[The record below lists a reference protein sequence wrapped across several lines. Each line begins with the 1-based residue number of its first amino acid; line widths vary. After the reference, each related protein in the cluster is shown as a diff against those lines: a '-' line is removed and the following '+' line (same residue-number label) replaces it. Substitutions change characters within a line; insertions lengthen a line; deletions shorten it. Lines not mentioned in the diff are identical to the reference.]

1 MTKEV
6 KQVEELLFESWNGD
20 LDSKQKIAP
29 EVMDIVSNHFPAGEL
44 ILSAEN
50 TRTQVILCA
59 ADIQFYVESQVE
71 EVDPESLNELVM
83 KVLTTILGIN
93 RVWKFLDRYYE
104 DNDIMADFV

>member
-1 MTKEV
+1 MNKEV
-6 KQVEELLFESWNGD
+6 KQVENILFDAWDGD
-20 LDSKQKIAP
+20 INSKQKVAP
-29 EVMDIVSNHFPAGEL
+29 EIMEIVRTHFPAGEL

-71 EVDPESLNELVM
+71 EVEPEELNELVM

-93 RVWKFLDRYYE
+93 RVWKFLDSYYE